1 MNLEDFII
9 KALSSKKPSLY
20 FKNNKKTGKEIFPAL
35 YKLKSVPEMKKY
47 HFHDNT
53 FDHLMMIIDYVA
65 AETDEINVLFAAL
78 MHDIGKLETEEDILP
93 HHYAHEKV
101 GLEKLCEIAEGKLPP
116 EYIDSAKVVIRYHM
130 MIKNWNQL
138 RPGTIVD
145 MFNAIYYS
153 PLLIEDFLIIIKAD
167 NMNKKNKESDIPYD
181 EIAKLYENYV
191 EEFDKLKD
199 RNAQSLF
206 IAGEK

>member
-1 MNLEDFII
+1 
-9 KALSSKKPSLY
+9 
-20 FKNNKKTGKEIFPAL
+20 
-35 YKLKSVPEMKKY
+35 
-47 HFHDNT
+47 
-53 FDHLMMIIDYVA
+53 
-65 AETDEINVLFAAL
+65 
-78 MHDIGKLETEEDILP
+78 
-93 HHYAHEKV
+93 
-101 GLEKLCEIAEGKLPP
+101 
-116 EYIDSAKVVIRYHM
+116 M